1 MAQTGFTP
9 IQLYFSSTTTN
20 VPLAANLANGEL
32 AINIT
37 DGKLFYK
44 DNANAVQVI
53 GWKVV
58 PATAGGTGQTSY
70 AVGDLLY
77 ANTTTTLAK
86 LPDVATGNALISGG
100 VNTAPSWGK
109 IGLTTHISGVLPVAN
124 GGTNASAASITA
136 FNNITG
142 YTASGAT
149 GTTSTNLVFS
159 TSPSITTPTLVG
171 DATLSTGNLIQGTAA
186 KGVNFTANTPATGMT
201 SQLLNWYEEG
211 TYTATV
217 TCGTSGTVSLYSTY
231 NSLSYTRVGRL
242 VVVRGQLKVQSV
254 SSPVGYFT
262 IPLPFAIGNFGNEA
276 GSGSGSITMQN
287 VNAANISDFVMQT
300 LETET
305 SARVYLG
312 NASNLSATAANELK
326 AFTDIFV
333 TITYFA

>member
-9 IQLYFSSTTTN
+9 IQLYFSSTATN

-44 DNANAVQVI
+44 DNASAVQVI

-86 LPDVATGNALISGG
+86 LADVATGNALISGG
-100 VNTAPSWGK
+100 VGVAPSYGK
-109 IGLTTHISGVLPVAN
+109 IGLTTHVSGVLPVAN

-142 YTASGAT
+142 YSASGAT
-149 GTTSTNLVFS
+149 GTTTTNLVFS

-171 DATLSTGNLIQGTAA
+171 NVTVSTENVVIGTSGKGIDFAATPGTG
-186 KGVNFTANTPATGMT
+186 T
-201 SQLLNWYEEG
+201 SELLADYEEG
-211 TYTATV
+211 TWT
-217 TCGTSGTVSLYSTY
+217 
-231 NSLSYTRVGRL
+231 
-242 VVVRGQLKVQSV
+242 
-254 SSPVGYFT
+254 PVGNGITLATAVGVYTKIGNAVTFSGNVTFPVTANGNVAFFT
-262 IPLPFAIGNFGNEA
+262 GLPFTVNASAAANGNGTIGSSSYALAMTGRVLQGFDRWYNFAIGG
-276 GSGSGSITMQN
+276 GLLT
-287 VNAANISDFVMQT
+287 NA
-300 LETET
+300 
-305 SARVYLG
+305 
-312 NASNLSATAANELK
+312 NLSGVSIE
-326 AFTDIFV
+326 FGG
-333 TITYFA
+333 TYIV

>member
-1 MAQTGFTP
+1 MAQTGYTP
-9 IQLYFSSTTTN
+9 IQLYYSSTTTN
-20 VPLAANLANGEL
+20 VPLAASLANGEL

-70 AVGDLLY
+70 AVGDLIY
-77 ANTTTTLAK
+77 ADTTTTLAK
-86 LPDVATGNALISGG
+86 LPDVATGSALISGG

-109 IGLTTHISGVLPVAN
+109 IGLTTHVSGVLPVAN

-171 DATLSTGNLIQGTAA
+171 DVTASTGNININGSGKGLTAEFVNA
-186 KGVNFTANTPATGMT
+186 TQYKGVFQARRIDTPSGAGTLTLTISFSTTFYGYVDFSIFGSFGASNREGEAAYRVYFQRGNVITKTVTAPENNNGTFTT
-201 SQLLNWYEEG
+201 SFSFSASSSSGSTDLTITMGKPSGAVYQLIINAQGSLSD
-211 TYTATV
+211 YTAT
-217 TCGTSGTVSLYSTY
+217 TS
-231 NSLSYTRVGRL
+231 
-242 VVVRGQLKVQSV
+242 
-254 SSPVGYFT
+254 
-262 IPLPFAIGNFGNEA
+262 FA
-276 GSGSGSITMQN
+276 
-287 VNAANISDFVMQT
+287 
-300 LETET
+300 
-305 SARVYLG
+305 
-312 NASNLSATAANELK
+312 
-326 AFTDIFV
+326 
-333 TITYFA
+333 

>member
-9 IQLYFSSTTTN
+9 IQLYFSSTATN
-20 VPLAANLANGEL
+20 APLAANLADGEL

-58 PATAGGTGQTSY
+58 PATAGGTGLTSY

-86 LPDVATGNALISGG
+86 LADVATGNALISGG
-100 VNTAPSWGK
+100 VGVAPSWGK
-109 IGLTTHISGVLPVAN
+109 IGLTTHVSGVLPVAN

-142 YTASGAT
+142 YSAAGAT

-171 DATLSTGNLIQGTAA
+171 DVTVSTGNVVIGTSG
-186 KGVNFTANTPATGMT
+186 KGIDFSATPGTGT
-201 SQLLNWYEEG
+201 SELFADYEEG
-211 TYTATV
+211 TCTISLTAT
-217 TCGTSGTVSLYSTY
+217 TSGTITLNASFETFNYTKIGRQVTVTGYLSVS
-231 NSLSYTRVGRL
+231 
-242 VVVRGQLKVQSV
+242 SV
-254 SSPVGYFT
+254 SSPVGALVLNG
-262 IPLPFAIGNFGNEA
+262 LPYTSIAGDARRSSLAVLPGGFAATAVSYIGGFVNSAATTVTFYKYSA
-276 GSGSGSITMQN
+276 G
-287 VNAANISDFVMQT
+287 A
-300 LETET
+300 L
-305 SARVYLG
+305 
-312 NASNLSATAANELK
+312 SNLAGDVQAGTEMFL
-326 AFTDIFV
+326 
-333 TITYFA
+333 TITYQT